1 VTHQALEALP
11 LAAEFHDA
19 PLFWGWPHSGGL
31 SAEQAASE
39 NRAAADGGQ
48 TTTMTKKKPLYAWG
62 QRCWQPGLDHVL
74 VAVPYNPGMVEALQQ
89 RLADTLSRLECGS
102 QGMVTTSGCEH
113 IQYISMLSHCAC
125 ATTQLAFRRPMTI
138 SLYHVF
144 TLGQLGARV
153 GQQAP
158 TR

>member
-1 VTHQALEALP
+1 MLSFVHMFPRIRVTYQTLEALP

-39 NRAAADGGQ
+39 NRAAAAAAAAGLREDGG
-48 TTTMTKKKPLYAWG
+48 MTKKKPLYAWG

-102 QGMVTTSGCEH
+102 RGTVTTTGYRH
-113 IQYISMLSHCAC
+113 IQCTSMLWHYCMRALLLS
-125 ATTQLAFRRPMTI
+125 
-138 SLYHVF
+138 
-144 TLGQLGARV
+144 
-153 GQQAP
+153 
-158 TR
+158 